1 MRESHHWRKL
11 QRVDK
16 VYIGVEE
23 ASFLLEKVPAAAVVV
38 MLFPTG
44 SCSRQD
50 VRRIENQL
58 YQSHLANPI

>member
-1 MRESHHWRKL
+1 MRESHHWRKF

-23 ASFLLEKVPAAAVVV
+23 ASFLLEKVRAAAVVV
-38 MLFPTG
+38 VPFPSG

-50 VRRIENQL
+50 VR
-58 YQSHLANPI
+58 

>member
-38 MLFPTG
+38 MLFPSG

-50 VRRIENQL
+50 VR
-58 YQSHLANPI
+58 